1 MKKKIALF
9 LVLMLSLSLLLGC
22 AQAEKATVNIAF
34 LKGPTGMGASKLMAD
49 NEAGTTANAYNFTLA
64 GAADV
69 VISQLVSGEL
79 DMAALPTNAIA
90 SLYQKTEGGVQALA
104 VNTLGVLYILERGD
118 SVHSLAD
125 LEGKTI
131 LSSGQGTTAQAV
143 TDYLLSAAGVN
154 ATVEYVAEHSE
165 VVARATAENAA
176 YDVVLLP
183 EPFVTM
189 LTKQAPEFHVALNL
203 TEEWENQGAGLL
215 PMGGIAVRREFAEAN
230 PEAVAAFLAEYAASV
245 EWVNANAEEA
255 AALIEKYDIMKAAVA
270 KDAIPRANMVCL
282 TGDAMRVVLDSFYGV
297 LEGFNVKLI
306 GGAMPGED
314 FYYGA
319 TDGADAAIIGGA
331 DGPTAIVVTEKTGE

>member
-9 LVLMLSLSLLLGC
+9 LVLMLSLSLLFGC

-154 ATVEYVAEHSE
+154 ATVEYAAEHSE

-282 TGDAMRVVLDSFYGV
+282 TGDAMRVVLNSFYGV

-306 GGAMPGED
+306 GGATPGED

-319 TDGADAAIIGGA
+319 TDGADVSIIGGA

>member
-9 LVLMLSLSLLLGC
+9 LVLMLSLSLLFGC
-22 AQAEKATVNIAF
+22 AHAEKTTVNIAF

-49 NEAGTTANAYNFTLA
+49 SEAGTTENAYNFTLA

-118 SVHSLAD
+118 SVQSLAD

-154 ATVEYVAEHSE
+154 ATVEYAAEHSE
-165 VVARATAENAA
+165 VVAKATAENSA

-189 LTKQAPEFHVALNL
+189 LTKQAPEFRVAINL
-203 TEEWENQGAGLL
+203 TEEWEKQGAGLL

-282 TGDAMRVVLDSFYGV
+282 TGDAMRVVLNSFYGV
-297 LEGFNVKLI
+297 LEGFNVQLI
-306 GGAMPGED
+306 GGATPGED

-319 TDGADAAIIGGA
+319 TGEADAAIIGGA
-331 DGPTAIVVTEKTGE
+331 DGPTDIVVTEKTGE